1 VSHAATL
8 LPDGRVLV
16 TGGTP
21 AGSAVN
27 TNTVELFD
35 PGIGFR
41 TPWQPIITN
50 VPAQLGPG
58 GNLALRG
65 LRFRGVSTASYGS
78 DKDSASDIPL
88 VHLRSVEYEH
98 ALFLSTANWSANSYT
113 SAPAPALFPG
123 RAIATLFVN
132 GTPSTP
138 GFLEFLAP
146 VPVTPPVLSIAKIPA
161 ASVRLSWP
169 TSAVGFTLQFN
180 ASLTPSNWTAA
191 SPSPVITGDNY
202 VVSNASVAS
211 PKFYRLVKP

>member
-1 VSHAATL
+1 L

-21 AGSAVN
+21 GGPALN

-35 PGIGFR
+35 PVLGFK
-41 TPWQPIITN
+41 TAWQPIITN
-50 VPAQLGPG
+50 GPAPLAPG
-58 GNLALRG
+58 DNLALRG
-65 LRFRGVSTASYGS
+65 LRFRGVSTASYGT
-78 DKDSASDIPL
+78 DKDSASDVPL
-88 VHLRSVEYEH
+88 VHLRSLEYEH
-98 ALFLSTANWSANSYT
+98 AIFLSTANWSANSYT
-113 SAPAPALFPG
+113 SAPARALFPG

-146 VPVTPPVLSIAKIPA
+146 VPVPPPMLTVAKIPP
-161 ASVRLSWP
+161 ASIRLSWP

-180 ASLTPSNWTAA
+180 AGLSPSNWTAV
-191 SPSPVITGDNY
+191 SPSPVVTGGNN
-202 VVSNASVAS
+202 VVSNASVAG